1 MILFFEALKVF
12 IGYLYLPRLL
22 NAWIHSLASQN
33 PSSFTVKQSA
43 QAVGLQL
50 RQRLAY
56 TV

>member
-33 PSSFTVKQSA
+33 PSFTVKQSA